1 MDNFRY
7 TNEICPVC
15 GKPFELQDD
24 IVVCPLC
31 GTPHHRVCYKNNGE
45 CGNSEKHNEG
55 FVWEP
60 TEKEEAPKASIDD
73 NDNKAFS
80 QKPTFL
86 APDIGNSPNA
96 IYNPLSAFPKE
107 LEDGVSTEDVAIS
120 TSKGYLTYLKKFF
133 LAKAGKKTF
142 NWAAFIFG
150 AFWFIYRK
158 MYKLGACLLVVT
170 LLLSSIPMFI
180 PQSAKY
186 IDEYY
191 TARDNLSNATTTEEV
206 EQISDDLF
214 ASAKKNPV
222 GVAISVVF
230 SVLQFAFSIYLG
242 FIADKKYKEHI
253 VKNIKAVNSK
263 PDVNSEEMCKIL
275 IKSLGGTN
283 LGIAALSFIGIQ
295 TVSMLLSYLADSIIL
310 K

>member
-7 TNEICPVC
+7 TNEACPVC
-15 GKPFELQDD
+15 GKNFEAEDD

-31 GTPHHRVCYKNNGE
+31 GTPHHRDCYKKNGE
-45 CGNSEKHNEG
+45 CGNAEMHSEG
-55 FVWEP
+55 FVWAP
-60 TEKEEAPKASIDD
+60 TQEVKSEATA
-73 NDNKAFS
+73 NNEATS
-80 QKPTFL
+80 QEPTFL
-86 APDIGNSPNA
+86 ASDVSNAPNVV
-96 IYNPLSAFPKE
+96 YNPLSSFPKE
-107 LEDGVSTEDVAIS
+107 LEEGVSTEDVAIS

-133 LAKAGKKTF
+133 LAKTGKKTF

-158 MYKLGACLLVVT
+158 MYKLGAYLLVVT

-186 IDEYY
+186 LDDYY
-191 TARDNLSNATTTEEV
+191 TARENLRNATTTEEV
-206 EQISDDLF
+206 EQITDDLF
-214 ASAKKNPV
+214 ASSKNNPV
-222 GVAISVVF
+222 GTAINIVF
-230 SVLQFAFSIYLG
+230 SVLQVAFSVYLG

-263 PDVNSEEMCKIL
+263 SGVDSEDMRKIL

-283 LGIAALSFIGIQ
+283 FGAAALSVIGIE
-295 TVSMLLSYLADSIIL
+295 TVGMLLSYVANSIIF